1 MGYINQQAQKK
12 TYTRFC
18 AGAIISGIF
27 SLVVIGMVCV
37 FVFLPIFSYFNVSGQ
52 RIPLS
57 GLDYVLYSLRGI
69 NSEIP
74 YDIRLAEIDSYFALY
89 NGQDALPAFLRDYH
103 NILEMALSAFLLLS
117 AIFSIICS
125 IFGLIYLIA
134 GKNRNN
140 LMTSAMGSSALSFMA
155 LFLGLWFLYYF
166 LCNKTFS
173 AYRVPSR
180 MRIDIL
186 ALVYLA
192 ILGGASL
199 TLTIVYN
206 KCFRRRV
213 FSSNKFDGND
223 QFNNQYESSLP
234 VGLTAIND
242 NAFAMNVKLRNAVIP
257 DGITSLGQGAF
268 SNCLY
273 LQTVTI
279 PKSVTQIGANC
290 FYNTPNL
297 KSITYLGSIQEWQQI
312 YKGSNWI
319 SLSGA
324 AYIDADNGRYEVG

>member
-1 MGYINQQAQKK
+1 MNYINQQSQKK
-12 TYTRFC
+12 VYTRYC
-18 AGAIISGIF
+18 AGAILSGIF
-27 SLVVIGMVCV
+27 SLALIGIVCV
-37 FVFLPIFSYFNVSGQ
+37 FVFLPIFSYFNISGQ
-52 RIPLS
+52 RVPLS
-57 GLDYVLYSLRGI
+57 GLDYAIYSLRGVNANI
-69 NSEIP
+69 K
-74 YDIRLAEIDSYFALY
+74 YDARLAEIDSYFALY

-103 NILEMALSAFLLLS
+103 NILEMVLSAFLLL
-117 AIFSIICS
+117 AVIFSIICA

-134 GKNRNN
+134 GRNHNN
-140 LMTSAMGSSALSFMA
+140 LLVSAMGSSSLSFMT
-155 LFLGLWFLYYF
+155 LFLGLAFLYYF

-180 MRIDIL
+180 MRFDIM
-186 ALVYLA
+186 AFVYLA
-192 ILGGASL
+192 ILAAFSL

-213 FSSNKFDGND
+213 FSANKIDGND
-223 QFNNQYESSLP
+223 AFNNQYEHSLP
-234 VGLTAIND
+234 IGLTAIQD
-242 NAFAMNVKLRNAVIP
+242 NAFAMNVKLKNAVIP
-257 DGITSLGQGAF
+257 DGITSLGQAAF

-273 LQTVTI
+273 LETVTI

-324 AYIDADNGRYEVG
+324 AYIDTDNGRYEVG